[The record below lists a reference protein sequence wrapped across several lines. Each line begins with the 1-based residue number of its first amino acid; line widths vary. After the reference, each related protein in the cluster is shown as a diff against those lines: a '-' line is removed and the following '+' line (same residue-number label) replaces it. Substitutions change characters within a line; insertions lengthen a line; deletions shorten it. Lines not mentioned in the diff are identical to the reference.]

1 VSAPRRLRRARPA
14 AAAAL
19 MVVAGLAA
27 MPDSW
32 AQDLLIRGARVHTL
46 SAQGTLPDADVL
58 IRGGR
63 IAALG
68 PALNVPPGTAV
79 IEARGRP
86 VTPGLFGGLTAIG
99 LEEVTLE
106 RSTVDS
112 ALSVGASALKDAQWR
127 PEFDVALAYN
137 PDSVLIP
144 VARIEGLTWTVLAPA
159 STEGGSFVA
168 GQGGAVV
175 LDGREDAIL
184 AGSRTLFV
192 NVGSDASVYS
202 GGSRAAQ
209 FMLLEQAMREATTRV
224 PASHQALLQPAGR
237 EALARYLDGGRVVF
251 RVNRAADIRRI
262 VAFARRAGMKPVIAG
277 AAEGWRVAGELAQAG
292 VPVVLDPL
300 QNLPGSFDTIG
311 ARLDNAALLH
321 RAGVRIAFTQSD
333 AGSHN
338 ARTIRQVA
346 GNAVAH
352 GLPWDAALAALTT
365 NPAEIFGIAAE
376 RGRIAI
382 GQVADIVLWSGDPLE
397 VTTVAEEVIIAG
409 RASEM
414 RSRQTELRER
424 YLPRL
429 RNRAAR

>member
-1 VSAPRRLRRARPA
+1 MSAPQHLRRARPA

-19 MVVAGLAA
+19 MAVACLVA
-27 MPDSW
+27 MPDSS

-46 SAQGTLPDADVL
+46 SAQGTLPDTDVL

-63 IAALG
+63 IAAVG
-68 PALNVPPGTAV
+68 PALGVPPGTTV

-86 VTPGLFGGLTAIG
+86 LTPGLFGGLTSIG
-99 LEEVTLE
+99 LEEVSLE

-112 ALSVGASALKDAQWR
+112 SLSVGASALKDAQWR

-144 VARIEGLTWTVLAPA
+144 VARVEGLTWTMLAPVSVA
-159 STEGGSFVA
+159 GGSFVA

-175 LDGREDAIL
+175 LDGREDTIL

-192 NVGSDASVYS
+192 NVGSDASAYS

-209 FMLLEQAMREATTRV
+209 FMLLEQAMREATTRL

-251 RVNRAADIRRI
+251 RVERAADIRRV
-262 VAFARRAGMKPVIAG
+262 VAFAQRVGMKPVIAG
-277 AAEGWRVAGELAQAG
+277 ATEGWRVARELAQAD
-292 VPVVLDPL
+292 VPVLLDPL

-321 RAGVRIAFTQSD
+321 RAGVRIAFTQSE
-333 AGSHN
+333 GESHN

-352 GLPWDAALAALTT
+352 GLPWDTALAALTA

-376 RGRIAI
+376 RGRIAV
-382 GQVADIVLWSGDPLE
+382 GQIADIVLWSGDPLE
-397 VTTVAEEVIIAG
+397 VTTVAENVIIAG
-409 RASEM
+409 RAIEM

-429 RNRAAR
+429 LNRAAR

>member
-1 VSAPRRLRRARPA
+1 MA
-14 AAAAL
+14 AACL
-19 MVVAGLAA
+19 VA
-27 MPDSW
+27 MPDSR

-58 IRGGR
+58 VRDGR

-68 PALNVPPGTAV
+68 PALGVPPGTTV

-112 ALSVGASALKDAQWR
+112 SLSVGASALKDAQWR
-127 PEFDVALAYN
+127 PEFDVALAFN

-144 VARIEGLTWTVLAPA
+144 VARVEGLTWTVLAPVSVA
-159 STEGGSFVA
+159 GGSFVA

-175 LDGREDAIL
+175 LDGRDDAIV
-184 AGSRTLFV
+184 ANSRTLFI

-209 FMLLEQAMREATTRV
+209 FMLLEQAMREATTRL

-237 EALARYLDGGRVVF
+237 EVLARYLDGGRVVF
-251 RVNRAADIRRI
+251 RVERAADIRRI
-262 VAFARRAGMKPVIAG
+262 VAFAQRAGMKPVIAG
-277 AAEGWRVAGELAQAG
+277 AAEGLRVAHELAQAN
-292 VPVVLDPL
+292 VPVLLDPL
-300 QNLPGSFDTIG
+300 HNLPVSFDTIG
-311 ARLDNAALLH
+311 ARLDNAAMLH
-321 RAGVRIAFTQSD
+321 RAGVRIAFTQSE

-338 ARTIRQVA
+338 ARTIRQAA

-352 GLPWDAALAALTT
+352 GLPWDAALAALTA
-365 NPAEIFGIAAE
+365 NPAEIFGIGTE
-376 RGRIAI
+376 RGRIAV
-382 GQVADIVLWSGDPLE
+382 GQVADLVIWTGDPLE
-397 VTTVAEEVIIAG
+397 VTTVAEDVIVAG
-409 RASEM
+409 RPIEV